1 MVHWVPFMKALESFH
16 PAVREW
22 FLRQF
27 PAPTE
32 PQAEA
37 WPAIKAGKHTL
48 IAAPTGSGK
57 TLAAFLSAIDD
68 LVWKATSGDLADET
82 HVVYVSP
89 LKALSNDIQINLQQP
104 LQGIQQILESK
115 GISNVAIRTLVRTGD
130 TPAKDRAAMTKRP
143 PHIIVTTPESLYI
156 LLTSEG
162 GRRMLSTVRTLIVDE
177 IHAMVDDKRGSHLSL
192 SIERLE
198 ALVAEH
204 VKTGAQASSLPTSRQ
219 HRIPAPASEDAFAPG
234 ATPSLLVRIGLSATQ
249 KPIEEVARFLVGT
262 ANIDADGT
270 PRCTIIDTGH
280 TRRLDLALEV
290 PNSPLESL
298 MSNEVWEEIYERIA
312 NLIREHKTTLVFV
325 NTRRMAERVARH
337 LGERLGDE
345 NVTAHHGSLARELRL
360 SAEQRLK
367 SGELSALVATASLEL
382 GIDIGAVDLVIQIG
396 STRAISTLLQRI
408 GRSNH
413 TVSGFPKG
421 RIFPLSRDELLECAA
436 LLDAV
441 RRGELDHLTI
451 PEQPLDI
458 LAQQIVAAVAPEEW
472 TEDAL
477 FEMVRRAY
485 PFRNLSREKFDEV
498 IRMLSEGFT
507 TRRGRRG
514 TYLHHD
520 AVNHRIRGRKGARLS
535 AITNGGAI
543 PDTSDYRVILE
554 PSETFVGT
562 LNEDF
567 AIESL
572 AGDIFQLGNSS
583 YEIKRVGAGEVRVLD
598 AHGQPP
604 SIPFWLGE
612 APGRS
617 EELSQSVSR
626 LRKEISDRLEQNDD
640 HADEDVRA
648 PSHGDAHHVRGPSM
662 KWLTDEVGLSDAA
675 ARQIVEYLAMTKI
688 ALGVMPT
695 QEQIVAER
703 FFDENG
709 STHVVIHAPFGSRLN
724 RAWGL
729 ALRKRFCRSFNFEL
743 QAAATEDSIVLSL
756 GPTHSFPLETIFS
769 YLNSKSVC
777 DVLTQA
783 LLDAPMFNIR
793 WRWNATRAL
802 AIPRWRSGGKVAPQL
817 QRMAA
822 EDLLALVFPDQLA
835 CAENLT
841 GPIEVPAHPLVEQTV
856 RDCLEEAMDLRGLQA
871 LLRSIER
878 GERTLIAREM
888 NEPSPL
894 AQEILT
900 AKPYA
905 FLDDA
910 PAEERRTL
918 AVMNRRFLDAE
929 TAADLGKLDQAA
941 IDRVREEAWPSAENA
956 DELHDALMQL
966 GFITVEEGKRNH
978 WQALFDELVND
989 RRATVA
995 QVGNLRYLWVAAER
1009 LKLLRAIHPAAS
1021 LTPQIDPP
1029 STYAAEEW
1037 SSENALVEIVRGRLD
1052 GLGPITADEL
1062 AKSFSLPMNQIEMA
1076 LAKLEGEGFAMQGQ
1090 FTPVGRGSSPTV
1102 REGVGESAA
1111 KDGGEPQAGMPA
1123 LQAALT
1129 EWCSRRLLARIHRYT
1144 LNRLRK
1150 EIEPVS
1156 AADFMRFL
1164 FVWQKVA
1171 PEHKVEGAQSVAAI
1185 LDQLEGF
1192 EAPAGS
1198 WESEILPARVTDY
1211 DPAWLDALC
1220 VSGRLTW
1227 LRLSPPRL
1235 SPEKVNTSSP
1245 VRSTPMVLLNRK
1257 DVATWTRAFPPRE
1270 NGSQLST
1277 NTQTVHEYL
1286 KEHGASF
1293 FVDIVSGT
1301 ELLPSMVEEALGEL
1315 VFRGMVT
1322 ADSFTGLRA
1331 LLTPLSKTTHREV
1344 EKRRRKRKAVYS
1356 MDEAGRWVRLKERS
1370 GAAAEQS
1377 TAANQSIDREALEA
1391 IALKLLQ
1398 RYGVLFRKILDRES
1412 MTVPWRDLLRV
1423 YRRLEARGEIR
1434 GGRFIG
1440 GFSGEQFALAEAVT
1454 LLRSIRRTPAD
1465 GSMISV
1471 SAADPL
1477 NLLGIVVPTGR
1488 LSPSSSNRVLYR
1500 DGVPIALQEA
1510 KEIRFLIEMTPA
1522 EQWQARQA
1530 LLRRHVPPKVRAYLS
1545 QSRLTVSPTQAGG
1558 NLVH

>member
-1 MVHWVPFMKALESFH
+1 MKALESFH

-22 FLRQF
+22 FLGQF

-32 PQAEA
+32 PQAES

-68 LVWKATSGDLADET
+68 LVWKATNGNLADET

-104 LQGIQQILESK
+104 LQGIQQNLESK
-115 GISNVAIRTLVRTGD
+115 GISSVEIRTLVRTGD

-162 GRRMLSTVRTLIVDE
+162 GRRMLSTVRTLIIDE

-198 ALVAEH
+198 ALVASGYAG
-204 VKTGAQASSLPTSRQ
+204 VP
-219 HRIPAPASEDAFAPG
+219 PASADKEAGQRPAHPG
-234 ATPSLLVRIGLSATQ
+234 LVRIGLSATQ

-262 ANIDADGT
+262 SNIEGDGT

-290 PNSPLESL
+290 PSSPLESL

-413 TVSGFPKG
+413 TVSGYPKG
-421 RIFPLSRDELLECAA
+421 RVFPLSRDELVECAA

-441 RRGELDHLTI
+441 RRGELDHLEI

-458 LAQQIVAAVAPEEW
+458 LAQQIVAAPAPEEW
-472 TEDAL
+472 TEGAL
-477 FEMVRRAY
+477 FEMVCSAY
-485 PFRNLSREKFDEV
+485 PFRNLKREKFDEI

-520 AVNHRIRGRKGARLS
+520 AVNGRIRGRRGARLMS
-535 AITNGGAI
+535 ITNGGAI
-543 PDTSDYRVILE
+543 PDTGDYRVILE
-554 PSETFVGT
+554 PSETFIGT

-612 APGRS
+612 APGRTK
-617 EELSQSVSR
+617 ELSESVSR
-626 LRKEISDRLEQNDD
+626 LRAEIAKRLDENED
-640 HADEDVRA
+640 ADEDVRA
-648 PSHGDAHHVRGPSM
+648 PSPRGPALD
-662 KWLTDEVGLSDAA
+662 WLEKEVGLSQGAA
-675 ARQIVEYLAMTKI
+675 EQIVEYLAMTKI
-688 ALGVMPT
+688 ALGTMPT
-695 QEQIVAER
+695 QEQIVVER

-756 GPTHSFPLETIFS
+756 GPTHSFPLDTIFN
-769 YLNSKSVC
+769 YLNSKTVC

-783 LLDAPMFNIR
+783 LLNAPMFMIR

-841 GPIEVPAHPLVEQTV
+841 GPIEVPAHPLVAQTI
-856 RDCLEEAMDLRGLQA
+856 RDCREEAMDLRGLEA
-871 LLRSIER
+871 LLQSIER
-878 GERTLIAREM
+878 GERHVIAREM
-888 NEPSPL
+888 TEPSPL
-894 AQEILT
+894 AAEILT

-929 TAADLGKLDQAA
+929 SAADLGKLDMAA
-941 IDRVREEAWPSAENA
+941 IERVREEAWPQAENA

-966 GFITVEEGKRNH
+966 GFVTVEEGRKND
-978 WQALFDELVND
+978 WQSLMDELVSE
-989 RRATVA
+989 RRESVLEP
-995 QVGNLRYLWVAAER
+995 VVSVP
-1009 LKLLRAIHPAAS
+1009 RA
-1021 LTPQIDPP
+1021 D
-1029 STYAAEEW
+1029 
-1037 SSENALVEIVRGRLD
+1037 
-1052 GLGPITADEL
+1052 
-1062 AKSFSLPMNQIEMA
+1062 
-1076 LAKLEGEGFAMQGQ
+1076 QG
-1090 FTPVGRGSSPTV
+1090 
-1102 REGVGESAA
+1102 
-1111 KDGGEPQAGMPA
+1111 PQAVDATGP
-1123 LQAALT
+1123 
-1129 EWCSRRLLARIHRYT
+1129 
-1144 LNRLRK
+1144 
-1150 EIEPVS
+1150 
-1156 AADFMRFL
+1156 
-1164 FVWQKVA
+1164 WQ
-1171 PEHKVEGAQSVAAI
+1171 
-1185 LDQLEGF
+1185 
-1192 EAPAGS
+1192 
-1198 WESEILPARVTDY
+1198 
-1211 DPAWLDALC
+1211 
-1220 VSGRLTW
+1220 
-1227 LRLSPPRL
+1227 
-1235 SPEKVNTSSP
+1235 
-1245 VRSTPMVLLNRK
+1245 
-1257 DVATWTRAFPPRE
+1257 
-1270 NGSQLST
+1270 
-1277 NTQTVHEYL
+1277 
-1286 KEHGASF
+1286 
-1293 FVDIVSGT
+1293 
-1301 ELLPSMVEEALGEL
+1301 
-1315 VFRGMVT
+1315 
-1322 ADSFTGLRA
+1322 
-1331 LLTPLSKTTHREV
+1331 
-1344 EKRRRKRKAVYS
+1344 
-1356 MDEAGRWVRLKERS
+1356 
-1370 GAAAEQS
+1370 
-1377 TAANQSIDREALEA
+1377 
-1391 IALKLLQ
+1391 
-1398 RYGVLFRKILDRES
+1398 
-1412 MTVPWRDLLRV
+1412 
-1423 YRRLEARGEIR
+1423 
-1434 GGRFIG
+1434 
-1440 GFSGEQFALAEAVT
+1440 
-1454 LLRSIRRTPAD
+1454 
-1465 GSMISV
+1465 
-1471 SAADPL
+1471 
-1477 NLLGIVVPTGR
+1477 
-1488 LSPSSSNRVLYR
+1488 
-1500 DGVPIALQEA
+1500 
-1510 KEIRFLIEMTPA
+1510 
-1522 EQWQARQA
+1522 
-1530 LLRRHVPPKVRAYLS
+1530 
-1545 QSRLTVSPTQAGG
+1545 
-1558 NLVH
+1558 

>member
-1 MVHWVPFMKALESFH
+1 MKQLEYFH

-22 FLRQF
+22 FLKHF

-32 PQAEA
+32 PQARA
-37 WPAIKAGKHTL
+37 WPAIKQRQHTL

-68 LVWKATSGDLADET
+68 LVWKAVGGNLVDET
-82 HVVYVSP
+82 QVVYVSP
-89 LKALSNDIQINLQQP
+89 LKALSNDIQINLQAP
-104 LQGIQQILESK
+104 LRGIQQNLASA
-115 GISNVAIRTLVRTGD
+115 GIGGVEIRTLVRTGD
-130 TPAKDRAAMTKRP
+130 TPAKERTAMTKKP

-156 LLTSEG
+156 LLTSDG
-162 GRRMLSTVRTLIVDE
+162 GRRILSTTRTLIVDE

-192 SIERLE
+192 SIERLQ
-198 ALVAEH
+198 ALVKE
-204 VKTGAQASSLPTSRQ
+204 P
-219 HRIPAPASEDAFAPG
+219 
-234 ATPSLLVRIGLSATQ
+234 LVRIGLSATQ
-249 KPIEEVARFLVGT
+249 KPIAEVARFLVGS
-262 ANIDADGT
+262 ANLESDST

-280 TRRLDLALEV
+280 TRRLDLGIEI
-290 PNSPLESL
+290 PSSPLEAV
-298 MSNEVWEEIYERIA
+298 MSNEVWEEIYNRIA
-312 NLIREHKTTLVFV
+312 ALIREHRTTLVFV
-325 NTRRMAERVARH
+325 NTRRMAERAARH

-421 RIFPLSRDELLECAA
+421 RVFPLSRDELVECTA

-441 RRGELDHLTI
+441 RRGELDQLTI

-458 LAQQIVAAVAPEEW
+458 LAQQLVATVAAEEW

-485 PFRNLSREKFDEV
+485 PFRNLSRENFDAV
-498 IRMLSEGFT
+498 VRMLSEGFS

-520 AVNHRIRGRKGARLS
+520 AVNKRLRARRGARLT

-572 AGDIFQLGNSS
+572 AGDIFQLGNTS
-583 YEIKRVGAGEVRVLD
+583 YRIKRVEPGSVRVED
-598 AHGQPP
+598 AAGQPP

-617 EELSQSVSR
+617 EELSEAVSR
-626 LRKEISDRLEQNDD
+626 LRSEISQRI
-640 HADEDVRA
+640 DEAEDNA
-648 PSHGDAHHVRGPSM
+648 GEGARGPSI
-662 KWLTDEVGLSDAA
+662 KWLVDDVGISHGAA
-675 ARQIVEYLAMTKI
+675 EQIVDYLATTKL
-688 ALGVMPT
+688 ALGTMPT
-695 QEQIVAER
+695 QQQIVVER

-729 ALRKRFCRSFNFEL
+729 ALRKRFCRTFNFEL

-756 GPTHSFPLETIFS
+756 GPTHSFPLETIFN
-769 YLNSKSVC
+769 YLNSKTVC

-822 EDLLALVFPDQLA
+822 EDLLALVFPDQVA
-835 CAENLT
+835 CVENLT
-841 GPIEVPAHPLVEQTV
+841 GPIEIPVHPLVAQTI
-856 RDCLEEAMDLRGLQA
+856 RDCLEEAMDLRGLEE

-878 GERTLIAREM
+878 GERQLIAREM

-918 AVMNRRFLDAE
+918 AVMNRRFLDPE
-929 TAADLGKLDQAA
+929 TAADLGRLDQTA
-941 IDRVREEAWPSAENA
+941 IERVRTEAWPQAENA

-966 GFITVEEGKRNH
+966 GFITVEEGLLND
-978 WQALFDELVND
+978 WQILFDELVSAQ
-989 RRATVA
+989 RATVL
-995 QVGNLRYLWVAAER
+995 QVTRPGEMDPVATAPGSVPMWVAAER
-1009 LKLLRAIHPAAS
+1009 LPQLLAIHTAAL
-1021 LTPQIDPP
+1021 LTPAIDPP
-1029 STYAAEEW
+1029 ASYASETW
-1037 SSENALVEIVRGRLD
+1037 SIEDALIDVLRGRLE
-1052 GLGPITADEL
+1052 GLGPVTVADL
-1062 AKSFSLPMNQIEMA
+1062 AESFSVSPA
-1076 LAKLEGEGFAMQGQ
+1076 CVDGGLARLEGEGFAMQGQ
-1090 FTPVGRGSSPTV
+1090 FTPARGISPTGK
-1102 REGVGESAA
+1102 EGSVPVAI
-1111 KDGGEPQAGMPA
+1111 DVTEPIAGTPPVIE
-1123 LQAALT
+1123 T
-1129 EWCSRRLLARIHRYT
+1129 EWCSRRLLARIHSYT

-1164 FVWQKVA
+1164 FVWHKVA
-1171 PEHKVEGAQSVAAI
+1171 AEHQVQGPESVAAI

-1192 EAPAGS
+1192 DAPAGS

-1220 VSGRLTW
+1220 LSGRLTW

-1235 SPEKVNTSSP
+1235 SPDKVSSSAP
-1245 VRSTPMVLLNRK
+1245 VRSTPVVLLNRK
-1257 DVATWTRAFPPRE
+1257 HVTTWSRAFPAPAE
-1270 NGSQLST
+1270 SNGTQLTT
-1277 NTQTVHEYL
+1277 NTGTVNDYL
-1286 KEHGASF
+1286 KQHGASF
-1293 FVDIVSGT
+1293 FVDIVAGT
-1301 ELLPSMVEEALGEL
+1301 NLLPSMVEEALGEL
-1315 VFRGMVT
+1315 VFRGMVS

-1344 EKRRRKRKAVYS
+1344 EKRRRKRKAFYS
-1356 MDEAGRWVRLKERS
+1356 MDDAGRWVRLRREIPVATEHPGDK
-1370 GAAAEQS
+1370 S
-1377 TAANQSIDREALEA
+1377 TQPIDRDVIEAVA
-1391 IALKLLQ
+1391 RKLLQ
-1398 RYGVLFRKILDRES
+1398 RYGVVFRKLLDRES
-1412 MTVPWRDLLRV
+1412 ISVPWRDLLRV

-1434 GGRFIG
+1434 GGRFVG
-1440 GFSGEQFALAEAVT
+1440 GFSGEQFATAEAVQ
-1454 LLRSIRRTPAD
+1454 LLRSIRRAPAD
-1465 GSMISV
+1465 GSLV
-1471 SAADPL
+1471 SINAADPL
-1477 NLLGIVVPTGR
+1477 NLIGVVTPGGR
-1488 LSPSSSNRVLYR
+1488 LSPAAANRILYR
-1500 DGVPIALQEA
+1500 DGVPIAVLEA
-1510 KEIRFLIEMTPA
+1510 KEIRYLADMNPA
-1522 EQWQARQA
+1522 DQWQARNA
-1530 LLRRHVPPKVRAYLS
+1530 LLRRHVPPKVRTYLN
-1545 QSRLTVSPTQAGG
+1545 QSGSTVSPPQASS
-1558 NLVH
+1558 LTH